1 MTRLVRWFLVLEAT
15 AFFAAAL
22 VDSGVLI
29 RGYGHSKAG
38 TAEGVIAAVLVAA
51 LVVTVLAPR
60 ASRTAG
66 LGAQGV
72 ALLGTVVGLFMIA
85 IGVGPRTAPDLVFHA
100 GIVVALIAGLV
111 QLRRGPAGPLA
122 EGAEQ
127 DAS

>member
-22 VDSGVLI
+22 VHSGVLI

-66 LGAQGV
+66 LGAQGF
-72 ALLGTVVGLFMIA
+72 ALLGTVVGLFMTQSA
-85 IGVGPRTAPDLVFHA
+85 W
-100 GIVVALIAGLV
+100 GLE
-111 QLRRGPAGPLA
+111 RRPISSSMPG
-122 EGAEQ
+122 
-127 DAS
+127 SSSR